1 MNHCDRQS
9 NINVV
14 NPITKL
20 PTEQLIVRNLLER
33 KDLIKDKAFLRC
45 SIQDWDNITKL
56 YNQQLGTHVLYFV
69 AMLLAEALEEA
80 GTANGLLCHSDGD
93 DFTIIDLATV
103 IPKVRENLQQ
113 RFTPE
118 VLAQEPVYVARIRKL
133 IDGDKIPAAL
143 KIITKLITAEEFFQ
157 MEKHQGNEAS

>member
-56 YNQQLGTHVLYFV
+56 CDEQLGTHVLYLV

-93 DFTIIDLATV
+93 DFTTIDLATV
-103 IPKVRENLQQ
+103 IPKVREN
-113 RFTPE
+113 
-118 VLAQEPVYVARIRKL
+118 
-133 IDGDKIPAAL
+133 
-143 KIITKLITAEEFFQ
+143 
-157 MEKHQGNEAS
+157 